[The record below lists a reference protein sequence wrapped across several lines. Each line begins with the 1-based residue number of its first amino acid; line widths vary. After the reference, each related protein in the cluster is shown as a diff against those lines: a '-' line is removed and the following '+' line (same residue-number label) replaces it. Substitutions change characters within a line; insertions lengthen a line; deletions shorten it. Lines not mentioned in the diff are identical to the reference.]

1 MSERDPAWS
10 DLDAFNLTRSFT
22 WQNPEARLTF
32 AADSR
37 LLIADN
43 IASVLRDPLQA
54 TVRDAFVTVNL
65 TAGNLYHFFAQTSVF
80 SNRSPEITI
89 FDGWGHRLLSIDGD
103 DLTPGSDGRNAD
115 SVILFAPE
123 FSGTY
128 YVNITYD
135 AFPISSGF
143 YLEAWEDVGSDFD
156 NVNRPAR
163 TSVTISSRSSVTVE
177 GDAGTT
183 PMTFTVTRSGDLSEA
198 QSVGWFV
205 EGRGARPAGDDD
217 FAGLV
222 APSGTVQFAAGQ
234 ATASI
239 TVNIRGDTLAE
250 FDEAFAIRLFNPSFG
265 LRITNGSTEVTIR
278 DQDSRVWLETPT
290 LTATEGTGTGG
301 TFTFTVRANAAADGP
316 HQVRW
321 LVETTEVPRPANGRD
336 FAPNGLPSGVLTF
349 NPGES
354 SQTVTITFAGDATA
368 ESDERFRIRLESL
381 SSGLKLGD
389 TTSAIVQILDDDRTL
404 VSITALATSVAEGT
418 GEGGTVSFEVT
429 RTNPVTAQTID
440 WAASGLSAADFAD
453 GVIPSGRLSFAVGE
467 ASKTVTLR
475 LRGDSIAEGAE
486 TLTVTISSPTAGTEF
501 RNTQASV
508 SILDDDSVVR
518 VLPGSRSTT
527 EDSGTPIT
535 FVLERSGDVLPAAT
549 LTWQAEAYADTSS
562 FASAD
567 ASDFVGGAWPGG
579 VVTFGE
585 GQRQATVTIAVQP
598 DATPEPGEWFSIRLT
613 NPSLGMSIEPYG
625 DLLGAA
631 IWTDETWLSD
641 NAISAAP
648 HREGDGLPTTLN
660 VPIWRQGDYSAAET
674 FTWRVTTAIP
684 GYTGALATGSHF
696 AGGVL
701 PSGQVTFAP
710 GMQTAAIALSIA
722 SDDRP
727 GVSSA
732 AFAVE
737 FTAQRP
743 GAGADRIIRVIEE
756 DDVLVSIQSATV
768 QQAEGNP
775 GVTPFTFTLTR
786 TGGTTGS
793 SVVDWSVGTTT
804 GRTVDAD
811 DFGDWR
817 LPSGQVVFAPG
828 ETTATLTVNVYG
840 DLTPEASERFVVNLT
855 SASPDVA
862 FGNASARGIIL
873 ADDTEVTVSAY
884 NAVKTEGHTG
894 STRPFLFTVERAGV
908 TDVAQSVAWSV
919 APGRGADRANAADFV
934 GGVLPS
940 GVVDFAPGEVRKIIT
955 VNVNGDASRERDEFF
970 FIDLSNPTNGLRI
983 GNYDAYGLII
993 ADETVMSIAATSA
1006 DAAEGSTPHTFTV
1019 TRSGYLDAAQVVNW
1033 SVVNWGPNRVSAA
1046 DFEGGAIPRGALR
1059 FEAGEETK
1067 TITINIA
1074 SDTAVEKDETFAVRL
1089 LSASPGVTLAP
1100 YWAGATIRNDDA
1112 SVGISALSAS
1122 KAEGNAG
1129 TTPFTFALT
1138 RTGVLDA
1145 EQSVSWATGSLNP
1158 NRATAADFAGGVLP
1172 SGTVTFGAGEARKVI
1187 TLDVLGDTTQEA
1199 AEGFIVRLSA
1209 PTNGLTI
1216 SGSSAT
1222 GLIQNDDL
1230 AVARLAVDW
1239 VL

>member
-1 MSERDPAWS
+1 MSDRDPTWTDIDAAQLTGTNAWRRPEGQLS
-10 DLDAFNLTRSFT
+10 FLPEIFLDV
-22 WQNPEARLTF
+22 
-32 AADSR
+32 ADNAGFVGGQPVDVSR
-37 LLIADN
+37 L
-43 IASVLRDPLQA
+43 
-54 TVRDAFVTVNL
+54 AFVTVTL
-65 TAGNLYHFFAQTSVF
+65 TEGNLYHFWGRIAQNAPGT
-80 SNRSPEITI
+80 PT
-89 FDGWGHRLLSIDGD
+89 LSIYDSQGYRLQSVDGD
-103 DLTPGSDGRNAD
+103 DISPGSDTPWSD
-115 SVILFAPE
+115 SLLYFEPDRT
-123 FSGTY
+123 GTY
-128 YVNITYD
+128 YLGIGYSTRPF
-135 AFPISSGF
+135 ASGF
-143 YLEAWEDVGSDFD
+143 SIEGWEDTGGNFANDRAPYSAIASLSAPV
-156 NVNRPAR
+156 RI
-163 TSVTISSRSSVTVE
+163 VTE
-177 GDAGTT
+177 GDAGSTRYT
-183 PMTFTVTRSGDLSEA
+183 ATVTRTGDLSKT

-205 EGRGARPAGDDD
+205 DGRGDHAADDAD
-217 FAGLV
+217 FAGGL
-222 APSGTVQFAAGQ
+222 APGGTITFGAGQ
-234 ATASI
+234 ATAQI
-239 TVNIRGDTLAE
+239 TIDIAGDTIGE
-250 FDEAFAIRLFNPSFG
+250 YDETFGIRLFAPSTG
-265 LRITNGSTEVTIR
+265 LRIGTGRIEATIE
-278 DQDSRVWLETPT
+278 DDDSRLWLEAAS

-301 TFTFTVRANAAADGP
+301 SFTFTIRANAPQEAY
-316 HQVRW
+316 HSVRW
-321 LVETTEVPRPANGRD
+321 VVETTDVARPVNARD
-336 FAPNGLPSGVLTF
+336 FSPSVLPSGVVTF
-349 NPGES
+349 APGETAK
-354 SQTVTITFAGDATA
+354 TVTITFAGDATP
-368 ESDERFRIRLESL
+368 ESDERFRIRLESRSDAL
-381 SSGLKLGD
+381 
-389 TTSAIVQILDDDRTL
+389 TTSDATSIIVQILDDDRPL
-404 VSITALATSVAEGT
+404 VSIAALAATVVEGS

-453 GVIPSGRLSFAVGE
+453 GVIPSGRLSFAAGE

-486 TLTVTISSPTAGTEF
+486 TLTVTISSPSAGTEF

-562 FASAD
+562 SASAD

-768 QQAEGNP
+768 QQAEGDS

-1019 TRSGYLDAAQVVNW
+1019 TRSGYLDAAQIVNW

-1112 SVGISALSAS
+1112 SVGITALSAS

-1230 AVARLAVDW
+1230 AVARLAADW